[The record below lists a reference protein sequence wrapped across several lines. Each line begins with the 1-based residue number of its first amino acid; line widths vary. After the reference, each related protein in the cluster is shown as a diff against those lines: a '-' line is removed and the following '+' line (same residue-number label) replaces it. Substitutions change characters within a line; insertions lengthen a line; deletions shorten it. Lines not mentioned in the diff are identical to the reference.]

1 MSSGPVIY
9 EVSLWPD
16 PAIASDF
23 DAWLEHH
30 VQEMLGL
37 PGFLGATIHRAEED
51 PPGDGVLR
59 TVRYRLQDRAAL
71 DRYLQEHAER
81 MRADG
86 TRRFGNRFRV
96 SRRILDAGRDIA
108 VSAVSPKNCANCDSP
123 LYGQYCAACGQ
134 RARGRMISLWE
145 LVKEASDILTS
156 IDSRLWRTLGMLLFR
171 PGRLTRDYLLGRRA
185 RYIPALRLF
194 LGLSLLFFFL
204 FSLDTRFSVSTDSP
218 DAGDMSLQLQIGDDE
233 TPETPGEQMPG
244 APADPMRDA
253 GTPDIDKQPVP
264 EPGLD
269 SAGRQDENPCADVQ
283 VNWPEGME
291 WANQWLSTQR
301 MQSACEK
308 IVADHGESFTRAL
321 LENIPA
327 MMFVF
332 VPLMAIVMKALYPL
346 TRRYYVEHLL
356 FLVHYHSF
364 FYLLMSMILVAG
376 WLFDGTF
383 LPRWPA
389 TLVYTVSAL
398 YIPVYLFRAMRV
410 VYEQGR
416 LVTGLK
422 YMLLGVAYFTS
433 LLLFLVGTVT
443 ITAISI

>member
-1 MSSGPVIY
+1 
-9 EVSLWPD
+9 
-16 PAIASDF
+16 
-23 DAWLEHH
+23 
-30 VQEMLGL
+30 
-37 PGFLGATIHRAEED
+37 
-51 PPGDGVLR
+51 
-59 TVRYRLQDRAAL
+59 
-71 DRYLQEHAER
+71 
-81 MRADG
+81 
-86 TRRFGNRFRV
+86 
-96 SRRILDAGRDIA
+96 
-108 VSAVSPKNCANCDSP
+108 
-123 LYGQYCAACGQ
+123 
-134 RARGRMISLWE
+134 
-145 LVKEASDILTS
+145 
-156 IDSRLWRTLGMLLFR
+156 
-171 PGRLTRDYLLGRRA
+171 
-185 RYIPALRLF
+185 
-194 LGLSLLFFFL
+194 
-204 FSLDTRFSVSTDSP
+204 
-218 DAGDMSLQLQIGDDE
+218 
-233 TPETPGEQMPG
+233 
-244 APADPMRDA
+244 
-253 GTPDIDKQPVP
+253 
-264 EPGLD
+264 
-269 SAGRQDENPCADVQ
+269 
-283 VNWPEGME
+283 ME